1 MTVLLEK
8 IGRIGGAAV
17 RVVVVLG
24 EEVIEK
30 SIGGIMGER
39 RNLSRRWL
47 TSTRRR
53 LRVSRR

>member
-30 SIGGIMGER
+30 SIGGIMG
-39 RNLSRRWL
+39 
-47 TSTRRR
+47 
-53 LRVSRR
+53 